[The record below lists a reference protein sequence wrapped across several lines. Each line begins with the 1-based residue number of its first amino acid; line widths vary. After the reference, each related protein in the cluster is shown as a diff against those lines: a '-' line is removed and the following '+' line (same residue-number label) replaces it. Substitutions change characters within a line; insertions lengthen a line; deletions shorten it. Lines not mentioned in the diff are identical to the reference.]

1 MKKTENRFTY
11 IFQILFITFLA
22 AVFLWYFAA
31 QEIYPS
37 EQNPQDYYVT
47 NLNHDWFYIDDTQGR
62 LPMTVPGKCEAE
74 PGETVIFER
83 SLPTDI

>member
-1 MKKTENRFTY
+1 MKQTEKRFTY

-47 NLNHDWFYIDDTQGR
+47 TLNHDWYYLD
-62 LPMTVPGKCEAE
+62 
-74 PGETVIFER
+74 
-83 SLPTDI
+83 